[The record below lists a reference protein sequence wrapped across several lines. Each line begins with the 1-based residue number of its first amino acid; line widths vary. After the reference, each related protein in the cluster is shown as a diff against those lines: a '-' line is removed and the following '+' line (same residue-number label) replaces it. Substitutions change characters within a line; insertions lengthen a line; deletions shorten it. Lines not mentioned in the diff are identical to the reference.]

1 MDWLD
6 ELLGKWKNK
15 LKKSSLKHTLV
26 LYIIGAIFGVVLIY
40 AVTMMFCTSWRDLIY
55 QQYYSGKEMVETV
68 VINGKMDSVSTSI
81 SDIKVKSFDRNLLR
95 ILDAVERFSILVY
108 SMIAIYLT
116 SHLFYKNKIQEPVSI
131 LKEEA
136 SYIGRNDL
144 SFSCIY
150 ESGDEL
156 GEICGAFDAMRLQL
170 ARNEE
175 KIWGLMESQRQLNAA
190 FAHDLRTPL
199 TVMQGYT
206 ELLVKYYPKGKISEE
221 KLMDTLQLMHAQ
233 VIRLQQFSET
243 MKGIHT
249 FESMEIK
256 KKKQDF
262 SIIEK
267 KMKETINGLQLQYE
281 FLFDIESKLPRGKGY
296 FDLHCILEVLDN
308 LLSNSLSYA
317 KTQISIVL
325 EIEDNRLI
333 LYVKDD
339 GKGFLKEELYM
350 ATRPYYTGRGDN
362 VGHFGIGLTISKLL
376 CEKHGG
382 SIHLGNSTKG
392 GAIIA
397 ASFLIL

>member
-6 ELLGKWKNK
+6 ELLDKWKNK

-26 LYIIGAIFGVVLIY
+26 LYIIGAILGVILIY
-40 AVTMMFCTSWRDLIY
+40 AVTMMFCNSWRDLIY
-55 QQYYSGKEMVETV
+55 QQY
-68 VINGKMDSVSTSI
+68 SVSTAI
-81 SDIKVKSFDRNLLR
+81 SDIKIESFDRILLR
-95 ILDAVERFSILVY
+95 ILDVVERFSILIY
-108 SMIAIYLT
+108 SVIAIYLT

-170 ARNEE
+170 ASNEE
-175 KIWGLMESQRQLNAA
+175 KIWSLMESQRQLNAA

-206 ELLVKYYPKGKISEE
+206 ELLVKYYPKGRISEE

-262 SIIEK
+262 SVIEK

-296 FDLHCILEVLDN
+296 YDLHCILEVMDN
-308 LLSNSLSYA
+308 LLSNALSYA
-317 KTQISIVL
+317 KVQISIVL
-325 EIEDNRLI
+325 EIEDNKLI

-339 GKGFLKEELYM
+339 GVGFSKEDLYM
-350 ATRPYYTGRGDN
+350 ATRPYYTGRGDHE
-362 VGHFGIGLTISKLL
+362 GHFGIGLTISKLL

>member
-1 MDWLD
+1 MRC
-6 ELLGKWKNK
+6 N
-15 LKKSSLKHTLV
+15 
-26 LYIIGAIFGVVLIY
+26 
-40 AVTMMFCTSWRDLIY
+40 
-55 QQYYSGKEMVETV
+55 TV
-68 VINGKMDSVSTSI
+68 YTAYDGM
-81 SDIKVKSFDRNLLR
+81 
-95 ILDAVERFSILVY
+95 E
-108 SMIAIYLT
+108 IYLT

-170 ARNEE
+170 ARNQE
-175 KIWGLMESQRQLNAA
+175 KIWSLMESQRQLNAA

-206 ELLVKYYPKGKISEE
+206 ELLVKYYPKGRISEE
-221 KLMDTLQLMHAQ
+221 KLMETLQLMHAQ

-256 KKKQDF
+256 KKKQEF

-281 FLFDIESKLPRGKGY
+281 FLFDIESQLPRGKGY

-308 LLSNSLSYA
+308 LLSNALFYA
-317 KTQISIVL
+317 KKQISIVL
-325 EIEDNRLI
+325 EIDDNRLI

-339 GKGFLKEELYM
+339 GKGFSKEELYM
-350 ATRPYYTGRGDN
+350 ATRPYYTGSGDN

-382 SIHLGNSTKG
+382 SIHLSNSTKS

-397 ASFLIL
+397 ASFLVL

>member
-6 ELLGKWKNK
+6 ELFGIWKNK
-15 LKKSSLKHTLV
+15 LKTSSLKHTLS
-26 LYIIGAIFGVVLIY
+26 LYIIAAIFCVVLLY
-40 AVTMMFCTSWRDLIY
+40 AVTIMFCSSWKGLID
-55 QQYYSGKEMVETV
+55 QQDYSEKELVVKNGMV
-68 VINGKMDSVSTSI
+68 IDSVNTSL
-81 SDIKVKSFDRNLLR
+81 SDSRTQSFDRILLK
-95 ILDAVERFSILVY
+95 ILEIVERFSILLY
-108 SMIAIYLT
+108 SVIAIYLT

-136 SYIGRNDL
+136 RYIGRNDL

-170 ARNEE
+170 VSNEE
-175 KIWGLMESQRQLNAA
+175 KIWSLMESQRQLNAA

-206 ELLVKYYPKGKISEE
+206 ELLGKYYPEGKISEE
-221 KLMDTLQLMHAQ
+221 KLMETLQLMHAQ
-233 VIRLQQFSET
+233 VLRLQQFSET

-262 SIIEK
+262 SVIEK
-267 KMKETINGLQLQYE
+267 KMKETIQGLQVQYE
-281 FLFDIESKLPRGKGY
+281 FSFDIESKLPEGKGY
-296 FDLHCILEVLDN
+296 YDLSCILEVMDN
-308 LLSNSLSYA
+308 LLSNALAYA
-317 KTQISIVL
+317 KTRINLVL
-325 EIEDNRLI
+325 EMEDNQLT

-339 GKGFLKEELYM
+339 GKGFSKEELYM
-350 ATRPYYTGRGDN
+350 ATRPYYTGRGDSIE
-362 VGHFGIGLTISKLL
+362 HFGIGLTISKLL

-382 SIHLGNSTKG
+382 SLHLGNSTKG

-397 ASFLIL
+397 ASFLVL